1 MKKFDVGHFSDSEG
15 KSEEN
20 LPDPDKL
27 RSFEAEALGEC
38 LERAKSSLSG
48 ISQSAKQLFSDDAG
62 TLLATERMDI
72 SSLDLENLKKASNEE
87 NFYFPLLSADLRKK
101 EFASVEI
108 RRDKKLILDSIKQDL
123 VELAIRLS
131 EVSPILS
138 ELMTGIPSSISES
151 LKLFS
156 TSQRRNWLTENSFSL
171 KVHPLAKLIEFKDKN
186 SFFNYLYQYIALN
199 SKTQYKPLS
208 SVGESLEIF
217 QSNVLNTNYADPD
230 DSFFRRRDI
239 ENGAFLL
246 NFDVDR
252 ILVADA
258 TNFWK
263 LRVLA
268 APVRDKAS
276 KADFSKIDGANPE
289 AEATYR
295 IFLALYNLLSSSKIN
310 KFTDIRAFATALS
323 FIKILA
329 ENTDRWAQWSP
340 VKIDPTAAFTILT
353 YQTFNW
359 FYDRIALNMF
369 DRAEVD
375 ETSYTKFCRLKSF
388 KYPLAF
394 ALLTKCPACGHDF
407 LATNTIN
414 YFRVCPICDSKVL
427 I

>member
-1 MKKFDVGHFSDSEG
+1 M
-15 KSEEN
+15 
-20 LPDPDKL
+20 
-27 RSFEAEALGEC
+27 
-38 LERAKSSLSG
+38 
-48 ISQSAKQLFSDDAG
+48 
-62 TLLATERMDI
+62 
-72 SSLDLENLKKASNEE
+72 
-87 NFYFPLLSADLRKK
+87 
-101 EFASVEI
+101 
-108 RRDKKLILDSIKQDL
+108 
-123 VELAIRLS
+123 ELAIRLS

-151 LKLFS
+151 LKLLS
-156 TSQRRNWLTENSFSL
+156 TSQRRNWLSENSFSL
-171 KVHPLAKLIEFKDKN
+171 KIHPLAKLIEFKDKN
-186 SFFNYLYQYIALN
+186 SFFNYLYQYVSLN

-252 ILVADA
+252 NLVADA

-268 APVRDKAS
+268 APVREKAS
-276 KADFSKIDGANPE
+276 KADFSKIDGAHPE

-329 ENTDRWAQWSP
+329 ENTDRWTQWSP
-340 VKIDPTAAFTILT
+340 AKIDPTAAFTILT

-359 FYDRIALNMF
+359 FYDRIALNLF

-394 ALLTKCPACGHDF
+394 ALLTKCPACGNDF

-414 YFRVCPICDSKVL
+414 YFRVCPICEGKVL

>member
-1 MKKFDVGHFSDSEG
+1 M
-15 KSEEN
+15 
-20 LPDPDKL
+20 
-27 RSFEAEALGEC
+27 
-38 LERAKSSLSG
+38 
-48 ISQSAKQLFSDDAG
+48 
-62 TLLATERMDI
+62 
-72 SSLDLENLKKASNEE
+72 KKASNEE

-138 ELMTGIPSSISES
+138 ELMTGIPPSISES
-151 LKLFS
+151 LKLLS
-156 TSQRRNWLTENSFSL
+156 TSQRRNWLSENSFSL

-268 APVRDKAS
+268 APVREKAS
-276 KADFSKIDGANPE
+276 KADFSKIDGADPE

-323 FIKILA
+323 VIKILA
-329 ENTDRWAQWSP
+329 ENTDRWTQWSP
-340 VKIDPTAAFTILT
+340 VKIDPSAAFTILT

-359 FYDRIALNMF
+359 FYDRIALNIF

-375 ETSYTKFCRLKSF
+375 ETSYTKFCRLKPF

-394 ALLTKCPACGHDF
+394 AVLTKCPACGNDF

-414 YFRVCPICDSKVL
+414 YFRVCPICESKVL

>member
-27 RSFEAEALGEC
+27 RSFEAEALVEC

-138 ELMTGIPSSISES
+138 ELMTGIPSSISKS

-230 DSFFRRRDI
+230 DSFFRSDTSLYNASISGLATLVSVSWYMHKRPASKDARR
-239 ENGAFLL
+239 LL
-246 NFDVDR
+246 CGKFGESAR
-252 ILVADA
+252 
-258 TNFWK
+258 
-263 LRVLA
+263 RMPLA
-268 APVRDKAS
+268 AGYALCITVFCSTANAPGDRTSGLWSRFFPQDLVEGGVELVNHLGRDS
-276 KADFSKIDGANPE
+276 
-289 AEATYR
+289 
-295 IFLALYNLLSSSKIN
+295 LAQ
-310 KFTDIRAFATALS
+310 
-323 FIKILA
+323 LA
-329 ENTDRWAQWSP
+329 KQL
-340 VKIDPTAAFTILT
+340 V
-353 YQTFNW
+353 
-359 FYDRIALNMF
+359 
-369 DRAEVD
+369 
-375 ETSYTKFCRLKSF
+375 
-388 KYPLAF
+388 
-394 ALLTKCPACGHDF
+394 
-407 LATNTIN
+407 
-414 YFRVCPICDSKVL
+414 
-427 I
+427 

>member
-27 RSFEAEALGEC
+27 RSFEAEALVEC

-246 NFDVDR
+246 NFAWTESLWPMRQIFGSFVCLPR
-252 ILVADA
+252 PFGTKQA
-258 TNFWK
+258 K
-263 LRVLA
+263 
-268 APVRDKAS
+268 
-276 KADFSKIDGANPE
+276 
-289 AEATYR
+289 R
-295 IFLALYNLLSSSKIN
+295 IFQRLTGPIPRPKRLIG
-310 KFTDIRAFATALS
+310 S
-323 FIKILA
+323 FLP
-329 ENTDRWAQWSP
+329 S
-340 VKIDPTAAFTILT
+340 TIC
-353 YQTFNW
+353 
-359 FYDRIALNMF
+359 
-369 DRAEVD
+369 
-375 ETSYTKFCRLKSF
+375 CRLRKSINSQTSG
-388 KYPLAF
+388 PLQQHF
-394 ALLTKCPACGHDF
+394 P
-407 LATNTIN
+407 
-414 YFRVCPICDSKVL
+414 S
-427 I
+427 

>member
-1 MKKFDVGHFSDSEG
+1 MFKTNRLTRF
-15 KSEEN
+15 
-20 LPDPDKL
+20 
-27 RSFEAEALGEC
+27 
-38 LERAKSSLSG
+38 
-48 ISQSAKQLFSDDAG
+48 
-62 TLLATERMDI
+62 
-72 SSLDLENLKKASNEE
+72 
-87 NFYFPLLSADLRKK
+87 
-101 EFASVEI
+101 
-108 RRDKKLILDSIKQDL
+108 
-123 VELAIRLS
+123 RLS

-138 ELMTGIPSSISES
+138 ELMTGIPPSISES
-151 LKLFS
+151 LKLLS
-156 TSQRRNWLTENSFSL
+156 TSQRRNWLSENSFSL
-171 KVHPLAKLIEFKDKN
+171 KVHPLVKLIEFKDKN
-186 SFFNYLYQYIALN
+186 SFFNYLFQYISLN

-246 NFDVDR
+246 NFGVDR
-252 ILVADA
+252 NLVADA

-359 FYDRIALNMF
+359 FYDRITLNIF

-375 ETSYTKFCRLKSF
+375 ETSYTKFCRLKPF
-388 KYPLAF
+388 KYPLVF
-394 ALLTKCPACGHDF
+394 ALLTKCPACGNDF
-407 LATNTIN
+407 LATNSIN
-414 YFRVCPICDSKVL
+414 YFRVCPICGGKVL